1 MRLRDIMPKSLFGRS
16 LIILG
21 LPIILLQ
28 IILTYFFFERH
39 WQDVG
44 RRLILSVAGE
54 IAHISNQI
62 NQVYQEPQKIN
73 KIYVNGY
80 DHFGASFQY
89 SPSKTL
95 PNNIEIRSKKTRLS
109 KALSRSLKERINYP
123 HSFQIKNSTRE
134 VVIFV
139 ELPHGLLAT
148 TIPIKRIYSST
159 TYIFIAW
166 MITFSIILLLI
177 AVYFLRRQISPLKSL
192 SKAADAFGKGDEFFP
207 IKVRGSTEVRNLT
220 RAFLDMRERI
230 RRYIEQ
236 RTEMLTGIS
245 HDLRTPLTR
254 MKLQIAMLKQDDAK
268 FGLSEDVV
276 QMEDM
281 IESYLLFI
289 KQREEENVKK
299 FDISKLIG
307 DVILDAKRNG
317 DTITPINIETIDAEI
332 RISAM
337 RRAITNLS
345 SNACREGTKVEIS
358 LLKQSSHAVIIIDDN
373 GPGIKEE
380 NFTDVFK
387 PFYRIETSRNLT
399 TGGLGLGMTI
409 ARDIARS
416 HGGDVKLNKSPL
428 GGLRAIL
435 SIPI

>member
-28 IILTYFFFERH
+28 IVLTYFFFERH

-207 IKVRGSTEVRNLT
+207 IKVRGATEVRNLT

>member
-28 IILTYFFFERH
+28 IVLTYFFFERH

-54 IAHISNQI
+54 IAHISDQI

-134 VVIFV
+134 VVILV

-317 DTITPINIETIDAEI
+317 DTITPTNIETLDAEI

-387 PFYRIETSRNLT
+387 PFYRIETSRNLS

>member
-54 IAHISNQI
+54 IAHISDQI

-307 DVILDAKRNG
+307 DVIFDAKRNG

-387 PFYRIETSRNLT
+387 PFYRIETSRNLS

>member
-54 IAHISNQI
+54 IAHISDQI

-387 PFYRIETSRNLT
+387 PFYRIETSRNLS

>member
-54 IAHISNQI
+54 IAHISDQI
-62 NQVYQEPQKIN
+62 NQVYQEPQEIN
-73 KIYVNGY
+73 KIYVKGY

-89 SPSKTL
+89 SPLKTL
-95 PNNIEIRSKKTRLS
+95 PKNIEIRSKKTRLS

-134 VVIFV
+134 VVILV

-166 MITFSIILLLI
+166 MIIFSIILLLI

-207 IKVRGSTEVRNLT
+207 IRVRGSTEVRNLT

-317 DTITPINIETIDAEI
+317 DTITPVSIETIDAEI

-345 SNACREGTKVEIS
+345 SNACREGSKVEIS
-358 LLKQSSHAVIIIDDN
+358 LLKQSSHALIIIDDN

-380 NFTDVFK
+380 NFTNVFK
-387 PFYRIETSRNLT
+387 PFYRIETSRNLS

-428 GGLRAIL
+428 GGLRATL

>member
-1 MRLRDIMPKSLFGRS
+1 MIVL
-16 LIILG
+16 
-21 LPIILLQ
+21 
-28 IILTYFFFERH
+28 
-39 WQDVG
+39 
-44 RRLILSVAGE
+44 
-54 IAHISNQI
+54 
-62 NQVYQEPQKIN
+62 
-73 KIYVNGY
+73 
-80 DHFGASFQY
+80 
-89 SPSKTL
+89 KT
-95 PNNIEIRSKKTRLS
+95 
-109 KALSRSLKERINYP
+109 
-123 HSFQIKNSTRE
+123 KN
-134 VVIFV
+134 V
-139 ELPHGLLAT
+139 
-148 TIPIKRIYSST
+148 
-159 TYIFIAW
+159 
-166 MITFSIILLLI
+166 
-177 AVYFLRRQISPLKSL
+177 
-192 SKAADAFGKGDEFFP
+192 
-207 IKVRGSTEVRNLT
+207 
-220 RAFLDMRERI
+220 
-230 RRYIEQ
+230 
-236 RTEMLTGIS
+236 
-245 HDLRTPLTR
+245 
-254 MKLQIAMLKQDDAK
+254 
-268 FGLSEDVV
+268 
-276 QMEDM
+276 

-307 DVILDAKRNG
+307 DVIFDAKRNG

>member
-1 MRLRDIMPKSLFGRS
+1 
-16 LIILG
+16 
-21 LPIILLQ
+21 
-28 IILTYFFFERH
+28 
-39 WQDVG
+39 
-44 RRLILSVAGE
+44 
-54 IAHISNQI
+54 
-62 NQVYQEPQKIN
+62 
-73 KIYVNGY
+73 
-80 DHFGASFQY
+80 
-89 SPSKTL
+89 
-95 PNNIEIRSKKTRLS
+95 
-109 KALSRSLKERINYP
+109 
-123 HSFQIKNSTRE
+123 
-134 VVIFV
+134 
-139 ELPHGLLAT
+139 
-148 TIPIKRIYSST
+148 
-159 TYIFIAW
+159 
-166 MITFSIILLLI
+166 
-177 AVYFLRRQISPLKSL
+177 
-192 SKAADAFGKGDEFFP
+192 
-207 IKVRGSTEVRNLT
+207 
-220 RAFLDMRERI
+220 
-230 RRYIEQ
+230 
-236 RTEMLTGIS
+236 MLTGIS

-387 PFYRIETSRNLT
+387 PFYRIETSRNLS